1 MWGIVILGGYEQ
13 FIKSHLRKI
22 YIDGVSNMQ
31 EHLVVTLDGKD
42 YLVEPGTNLLEFI
55 KSQDTFVPS
64 ICYNESM
71 GPIQT
76 CDTCTVE
83 IDGKIERSCS
93 TVIDRPMTVNTV
105 NNDVKDAQKE
115 ALDRILEKHM
125 LYCTVCD
132 YNNGD
137 CEIHNTM
144 DAWGLQHQ
152 TYEYKEKPY
161 EKDYGPFYRYDPNQ
175 CILCGRCVEAC
186 QDIEVNETIR
196 IDWDREH
203 PRVIWDNDVP
213 INESSCVSCGQCAT
227 VCPCNAM
234 MEVNMEGNAGY
245 MTDTEP
251 GSLAAMI
258 DLTKK
263 AEPGYGPLFAI
274 SDSEA
279 EMRKERI
286 KKTKTVC
293 TYCGV
298 GCSFEVW
305 TKDREILKV
314 QPSHDSPANKIATCV
329 KGKFSWGHINSDQR
343 LTKPLVRKNGE
354 FHEVEWD
361 EALNVIADN
370 FTSIKEKYGPD
381 ALSFISSSK
390 ATNEESYLMQ
400 KLARQVIG
408 TNNVDNCSRYCQAPA
423 TKGLFRT
430 VGHGGDSGSI
440 EDLEKAAMSVLIGTN
455 TAEAHPVI
463 ASRMKRAQKLFG
475 QKIHVFD
482 IRKHEMAE
490 RADRFYQP
498 KPGTDL
504 AWLSAV
510 TKYII
515 DHDLH
520 DKAFID
526 EWVDDFDEYYKSL
539 ETFTMAFAE
548 EATGI
553 PESELIK
560 FAEEC
565 AKAESVVIC
574 WAMGITQQD
583 IGSDSSTAIS
593 NLLLVTGNY
602 RRPGTGAYPLRG
614 HNNVQGCSDMGSMP
628 DKITG
633 YQSIEADD
641 IRAKFEKEYGV
652 KLNPKA
658 GKDNHEMVEGI
669 HDGEVHSLYLYGE
682 DTGIVDSNI
691 NFVQAAFEKLDFMVV
706 QDEFLTF
713 TATYAVVV
721 LPASPSLEK
730 DGTFTNTERRIQRL
744 YQALEPLGDSK
755 PDWKIF
761 QAIANRLG
769 FDWNY
774 KHPSEIMDEVARLTP
789 LYAGVSYDR
798 LEGFNSL
805 QWPVQPDGTD
815 EPILYL
821 EGFNF
826 DNGKAKL
833 FPLSFDNYFKQDEIY
848 DIHVNNGRLLE
859 HFHEG
864 NMTYQT
870 PMIKYKVPRA
880 FVEISPELAE
890 DRGIHEGAEVK
901 LISETGEAVLQVHV
915 TDRVKGKE
923 IYIPLNND
931 AMENGDLGAIN
942 LLTNSDVD
950 QYTDTPSYKR
960 TSCRLE
966 VITKRGKS
974 PLNPNNFRVNK
985 KRHPQ
990 YSVQVQKKWER
1001 SDYVFPG
1008 NQVDK

>member
-1 MWGIVILGGYEQ
+1 
-13 FIKSHLRKI
+13 
-22 YIDGVSNMQ
+22 MQ

-258 DLTKK
+258 DLTK
-263 AEPGYGPLFAI
+263 
-274 SDSEA
+274 
-279 EMRKERI
+279 
-286 KKTKTVC
+286 
-293 TYCGV
+293 
-298 GCSFEVW
+298 
-305 TKDREILKV
+305 
-314 QPSHDSPANKIATCV
+314 
-329 KGKFSWGHINSDQR
+329 
-343 LTKPLVRKNGE
+343 PLVRKNGE

-370 FTSIKEKYGPD
+370 FTSIKEKHGPD

-520 DKAFID
+520 DKAFIE
-526 EWVDDFDEYYKSL
+526 EWVEDFDEYYKSL

-553 PESELIK
+553 PEAELIK

-669 HDGEVHSLYLYGE
+669 HDGQIHSLYLYGE

-713 TATYAVVV
+713 TATYADVV

-744 YQALEPLGDSK
+744 YQALKPLGDSK

-761 QAIANRLG
+761 QAIANKLG

-774 KHPSEIMDEVARLTP
+774 KHPSEIMDEIARLTP
-789 LYAGVSYDR
+789 LYAGVSYER

-805 QWPVQPDGTD
+805 QWPVHPDGTD

-833 FPLSFDNYFKQDEIY
+833 FPLSFDNYFKQDEVY

-1001 SDYVFPG
+1001 PDYVFPG

>member
-1 MWGIVILGGYEQ
+1 
-13 FIKSHLRKI
+13 
-22 YIDGVSNMQ
+22 
-31 EHLVVTLDGKD
+31 
-42 YLVEPGTNLLEFI
+42 
-55 KSQDTFVPS
+55 
-64 ICYNESM
+64 
-71 GPIQT
+71 
-76 CDTCTVE
+76 
-83 IDGKIERSCS
+83 
-93 TVIDRPMTVNTV
+93 
-105 NNDVKDAQKE
+105 
-115 ALDRILEKHM
+115 
-125 LYCTVCD
+125 
-132 YNNGD
+132 
-137 CEIHNTM
+137 
-144 DAWGLQHQ
+144 
-152 TYEYKEKPY
+152 
-161 EKDYGPFYRYDPNQ
+161 
-175 CILCGRCVEAC
+175 
-186 QDIEVNETIR
+186 
-196 IDWDREH
+196 
-203 PRVIWDNDVP
+203 
-213 INESSCVSCGQCAT
+213 VSCGQCAT

-370 FTSIKEKYGPD
+370 FTAIKEKHGPD

-713 TATYAVVV
+713 TATYADVV

-774 KHPSEIMDEVARLTP
+774 KHPSEIMDEVLGCCNSNKET
-789 LYAGVSYDR
+789 
-798 LEGFNSL
+798 LEH
-805 QWPVQPDGTD
+805 DGTTYPVD
-815 EPILYL
+815 YATFENDYEDNKDPEFRRKSFKSFSDGIRKYQHTTAATYNMQVQQEKIEADLRGFESVIDYL
-821 EGFNF
+821 LHSQEVTRDMF
-826 DNGKAKL
+826 DRQIDMIMRDLAPVMQKYAKL
-833 FPLSFDNYFKQDEIY
+833 LQRIHGLDNMRFEDLKISVDPDYE
-848 DIHVNNGRLLE
+848 
-859 HFHEG
+859 
-864 NMTYQT
+864 
-870 PMIKYKVPRA
+870 P
-880 FVEISPELAE
+880 EISIE
-890 DRGIHEGAEVK
+890 DSKNYIFGALSV
-901 LISETGEAVLQVHV
+901 LGDDYTNMLREAYDQRWI
-915 TDRVKGKE
+915 DFAQNKGK
-923 IYIPLNND
+923 D
-931 AMENGDLGAIN
+931 TGAF
-942 LLTNSDVD
+942 
-950 QYTDTPSYKR
+950 
-960 TSCRLE
+960 CA
-966 VITKRGKS
+966 S
-974 PLNPNNFRVNK
+974 PYFT
-985 KRHPQ
+985 H
-990 YSVQVQKKWER
+990 S
-1001 SDYVFPG
+1001 YVFISWTG
-1008 NQVDK
+1008 KMA